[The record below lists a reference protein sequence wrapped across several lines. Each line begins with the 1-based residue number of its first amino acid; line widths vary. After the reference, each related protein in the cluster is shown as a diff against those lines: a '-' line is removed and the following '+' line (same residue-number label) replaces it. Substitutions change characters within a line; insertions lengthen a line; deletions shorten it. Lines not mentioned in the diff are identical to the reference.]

1 MNNRI
6 FRTLIYT
13 VLLGAAVFIMPL
25 FILKVITFLIIA
37 GLLVRLFIYSKI
49 RSISNSLKNMGN
61 NKTRSY
67 KVQTIEIE
75 AKTIHKS

>member
-13 VLLGAAVFIMPL
+13 FLLGAGVFIMPL

-37 GLLVRLFIYSKI
+37 GLLIRLFIYSKI
-49 RSISNSLKNMGN
+49 HSISNSLKNMDN
-61 NKTRSY
+61 NKTRGY

-75 AKTIHKS
+75 AKTIHKN